1 MAYKTCDDLENSLYL
16 GPDQF
21 RACCQRFFYESKIRG
36 DAPLMNL
43 DENSLPTPKQILKAR
58 QNLYNKI
65 QNDKAESC
73 KGCRY
78 IEEVDNPPQITNNIK
93 HLSIEHHSVCN
104 LRCAYCSEIY
114 YGGKKPH
121 YKIDEFI
128 KSLSKENCLNNCKQ
142 IVWGGGEPTADKS
155 FQKTLENIDHYS
167 SPDLY
172 HRVFTNSVSYRK
184 VVEEFLKKRL
194 IKIITSVDAGTEETF
209 TKVRGRN
216 RMKNVFENLHKYSRY
231 KPSDIAI
238 KYIINNENNSEY
250 ELKEFVKKCVK
261 YDLTGCCFQISINYK
276 YEKLSLSQLNSVGF
290 LMGSLM
296 KENIKKVYVD
306 DHIMARFAGLNSNE
320 KIKLEDFLKIHGFE
334 NILIDPKKYDS
345 IILFGA
351 GQIAKELV
359 TKTNFFKNI
368 CSFDIIDTSSKKIG
382 TKFLGKKIHGM
393 DLLENDNR
401 NLIISAVQ
409 SFDDIYSLILDKKG
423 NSQNILCGLVV

>member
-1 MAYKTCDDLENSLYL
+1 
-16 GPDQF
+16 
-21 RACCQRFFYESKIRG
+21 
-36 DAPLMNL
+36 
-43 DENSLPTPKQILKAR
+43 
-58 QNLYNKI
+58 
-65 QNDKAESC
+65 
-73 KGCRY
+73 
-78 IEEVDNPPQITNNIK
+78 
-93 HLSIEHHSVCN
+93 
-104 LRCAYCSEIY
+104 
-114 YGGKKPH
+114 
-121 YKIDEFI
+121 
-128 KSLSKENCLNNCKQ
+128 
-142 IVWGGGEPTADKS
+142 
-155 FQKTLENIDHYS
+155 
-167 SPDLY
+167 
-172 HRVFTNSVSYRK
+172 
-184 VVEEFLKKRL
+184 
-194 IKIITSVDAGTEETF
+194 
-209 TKVRGRN
+209 
-216 RMKNVFENLHKYSRY
+216 
-231 KPSDIAI
+231 
-238 KYIINNENNSEY
+238 
-250 ELKEFVKKCVK
+250 
-261 YDLTGCCFQISINYK
+261 
-276 YEKLSLSQLNSVGF
+276 
-290 LMGSLM
+290 MGSLM